1 MSHPSSNLLP
11 PAGSRIAIAMSGGVD
26 SAVTAKLLVDAGY
39 DCTGLTLRLVPEHEG
54 RSVFEPCCGLEAAED
69 ARRVCQ
75 KIGIPHE
82 VMHAVDRFDDRIIQY
97 FMEEYRRGRTPNPC
111 ARCNRLIKFGVL
123 YERADRL
130 GAKYIAM
137 GHYARL
143 EARSGRRALRRAVHL
158 PKDQS
163 YVLSPLTQDQ
173 LRRALFPLGDLTKE
187 EVRQLAWSLDFAMA
201 TKRESQEICFVP
213 DRDYAGYIER
223 RTGTSVAGPIVTE
236 SGEVLGEHRGL
247 LHYTVGQ
254 RRGLGV
260 AAARPYYVLRLDTVR
275 NALVVGERE
284 ATYSQGCLVGPLNW
298 GGMPPTAESFQCRV
312 QIRSRHQ
319 AAPAEVTPGYINKGH
334 GASIQFLDPQDAVTP
349 GQWAVC
355 YDEDGYVLCAAI
367 IEAAVA

>member
-1 MSHPSSNLLP
+1 
-11 PAGSRIAIAMSGGVD
+11 MSGGVD
-26 SAVTAKLLVDAGY
+26 SAVTAKLLVEAGY
-39 DCTGLTLRLVPEHEG
+39 DCVGLTLRLVPEHEG
-54 RSVFEPCCGLEAAED
+54 RSVFEPCCGIEAAED
-69 ARRVCQ
+69 ARRVCE
-75 KIGIPHE
+75 KVGIPHE
-82 VMHAVDRFDDRIIQY
+82 VLHAVERFDDHIIQY
-97 FMEEYRRGRTPNPC
+97 FMDEYRQGRTPNPC

-123 YERADRL
+123 YERADAL
-130 GAKYIAM
+130 DAEYIAM

-143 EARSGRRALRRAVHL
+143 ETRNGRRALRRAVHL

-163 YVLSPLTQDQ
+163 YVLSPLTQAQ
-173 LRRALFPLGDLTKE
+173 LRRAVFPLGAMTKE
-187 EVRQLAWSLDFAMA
+187 EVRAHAWRLDFAMA

-223 RTGTSVAGPIVTE
+223 RTGASAPGPIVTA
-236 SGEVLGEHRGL
+236 SGETVGEHRGL

-260 AAARPYYVLRLDTVR
+260 ASGRPYYVLRLDMER

-284 ATYSQGCLVGPLNW
+284 ATYSGGCVTGRLCW
-298 GGMPPTAESFQCRV
+298 GAMAPTETPFACRV
-312 QIRSRHQ
+312 QIRSRHG
-319 AAPAEVTPGYINKGH
+319 AAAATVRPAEDSRGH
-334 GASIQFLDPQDAVTP
+334 GASIRFVDPQDAVTP